1 MATPNQANERFVR
14 DFFSY
19 TTGRQAVAPAAT
31 VVSNILI
38 QADSAF
44 EIIKLVGYADIAG
57 AAETANTRVIP
68 NALILITDTG
78 SGRQLMSAAVP
89 YGSLFGSGEMPFI
102 LPRPKIVAPRSTLQI
117 SITSFEAANTN
128 NIAITLVGNKIFDLQ
143 G

>member
-1 MATPNQANERFVR
+1 MATPTQERFVR

-44 EIIKLVGYADIAG
+44 EIIKLVGYADVAG

-89 YGSLFGSGEMPFI
+89 YGSLFGAGEMPFI
-102 LPRPKIVAPRSTLQI
+102 WPR
-117 SITSFEAANTN
+117 ITSFEAANTN

-143 G
+143 GA